1 MQNTYVEDIL
11 CIMFTL
17 PQKNKNHNENIA
29 IANVLE
35 DYDFV
40 LKKRNIAIL
49 FALAQPRK
57 KTWPIV

>member
-1 MQNTYVEDIL
+1 
-11 CIMFTL
+11 MFTL